1 MATSSLLG
9 IDSDN
14 LPASH
19 SATGID
25 SLGPSDA
32 SDSGSDSAGA
42 YSDEPDSDT
51 DRFGTGE
58 RSSADQSERTD
69 AQDILPDHIETLDTG
84 TGDPG
89 ADEPELD
96 TDAGRELPAPDQ
108 RAGVQRSPAE
118 TPVRADDLAQDAD
131 HDHDHDDED
140 EDEDED
146 ENGYEEDGTLKG

>member
-14 LPASH
+14 LPAPH

-58 RSSADQSERTD
+58 RSSADLSERPD

-84 TGDPG
+84 TDGPT
-89 ADEPELD
+89 ADEPD
-96 TDAGRELPAPDQ
+96 MDMDAARERPALDQ
-108 RAGVQRSPAE
+108 RAGAQRSPTE
-118 TPVRADDLAQDAD
+118 SPMRADDLAQEGDPD
-131 HDHDHDDED
+131 GED
-140 EDEDED
+140 
-146 ENGYEEDGTLKG
+146 GSEEDDALKS